1 MSSLDLRTQSCVVV
15 PALDAERSVG
25 EVVLG
30 ARMQAAHVIVVDDGS
45 SDATA
50 ARASEAGAEV
60 LRHGRNR
67 GKGAALAS
75 GLSRARSLGYAIAL
89 TLDADGQHPPA
100 ELAKLLA
107 ASDDPGA
114 LVLGVR
120 DLAGAGAPR
129 ANRMSNGFAN
139 GFLSMVTRLRLR
151 DTQCG
156 MRRYPIASTLSLGV
170 RDERFGF
177 ETEVILRARRAGMR
191 IVQVPIEVLY
201 PADRS
206 THFDARR
213 DPWRIVGRVLRTLA
227 RDLV

>member
-1 MSSLDLRTQSCVVV
+1 MKACVVV
-15 PALDAERSVG
+15 PALDAERSIG
-25 EVVLG
+25 EVLRA
-30 ARMQAAHVIVVDDGS
+30 ARAEAAHVIVVDDGS
-45 SDATA
+45 TDATA

-60 LRHGRNR
+60 LRHGHNR
-67 GKGAALAS
+67 GKGAALKS
-75 GLSRARSLGYAIAL
+75 GLSRARALGYAIAL

-107 ASDDPGA
+107 ASDDPDA

-120 DLAGAGAPR
+120 DLAGAHAPR

-139 GFLSMVTRLRLR
+139 GFLSLVTRLRLR

-156 MRRYPIASTLSLGV
+156 MRRYPIESTLSLGV
-170 RDERFGF
+170 RDDRFGF
-177 ETEVILRARRAGMR
+177 ETEVILRARRAGVR
-191 IVQVPIEVLY
+191 VVQVPIEVIY
-201 PADRS
+201 PADRT

-213 DPWRIVGRVLRTLA
+213 DPWRIVARVLRTLA

>member
-1 MSSLDLRTQSCVVV
+1 MSPPYPRDRACVII
-15 PALDAERSVG
+15 PALDAERTIG
-25 EVVLG
+25 AVVAG
-30 ARMQAAHVIVVDDGS
+30 AREQAAKVLVIDDGS
-45 SDATA
+45 SDETA
-50 ARASEAGAEV
+50 ARAAEAGAEV
-60 LRHGRNR
+60 LREPKNR
-67 GKGAALAS
+67 GKGAALRA
-75 GLSRARSLGYAIAL
+75 GLSRARALGFEVVFS
-89 TLDADGQHPPA
+89 LDADGQHPPA
-100 ELAKLLA
+100 ELEKLLA
-107 ASDDPGA
+107 ATDDPGA

-139 GFLSMVTRLRLR
+139 GFLSMVTLRRLR

-156 MRRYPIASTLSLGV
+156 LRRYPIERTLSLGV

-177 ETEVILRARRAGMR
+177 ETEVILRARRAGIR

-201 PADRS
+201 PEGRT

-227 RDLV
+227 RDVV